1 MPKHRS
7 RDNSVERRKSR
18 REKRGHQVSSTSTPR
33 RHRHHSRRRTEWESS
48 SSRDGSRFSDSGLAR
63 QPIRQHT
70 EELSI
75 LESVTT
81 MGQSIKEGI
90 EKLVSRC
97 ERDPAKV
104 TNFSIATNI
113 IENFDPNCKDVE
125 EWLNAVDEYAFIY
138 GWDDRTTSHLALT
151 KLRGAAETWYRGL
164 PTRLFTWAEW
174 RELILKNFKQK
185 HSLNAAIKNMM
196 ACTAD
201 RYLKLYDY
209 HFAKLALIHKLRL
222 PINDENQIN
231 LILGG
236 IMDEQIKICVE
247 ASNICGVERLGAYF
261 KILDEERIK
270 SRRVADKRSHT
281 VIASSSSANADS
293 VQKQMRKPIF
303 TTADTEN
310 SAVVCFKC
318 KGLGHMRFNCPTLNR
333 GVKPKQL
340 ALEYKNVNFIEEV
353 NENNMIKDI

>member
-1 MPKHRS
+1 MLKHRS

-18 REKRGHQVSSTSTPR
+18 RERRGHQDSSTSTSR
-33 RHRHHSRRRTEWESS
+33 RHRHHSRRRTERESS
-48 SSRDGSRFSDSGLAR
+48 SSRNRSRFSDSGLAR
-63 QPIRQHT
+63 QTIRQHT

-113 IENFDPNCKDVE
+113 VENFDPNCKDVE

-151 KLRGAAETWYRGL
+151 KLRGASETWYRGL

-185 HSLNAAIKNMM
+185 HNLNAAMKNMM
-196 ACTAD
+196 TCTAD

-209 HFAKLALIHKLRL
+209 HFAKLALIHKIRL

-247 ASNICGVERLGAYF
+247 ASNICGVEKL
-261 KILDEERIK
+261 
-270 SRRVADKRSHT
+270 VT
-281 VIASSSSANADS
+281 ASSSSANADS
-293 VQKQMRKPIF
+293 VQKQMKKPIL

-340 ALEYKNVNFIEEV
+340 ALEYKNVNFIESV

>member
-18 REKRGHQVSSTSTPR
+18 REKRGHQVSSTSTSR
-33 RHRHHSRRRTEWESS
+33 RHRHHSRRRTERESS
-48 SSRDGSRFSDSGLAR
+48 SSRGGSRFSDSGLAR
-63 QPIRQHT
+63 QTIRQHT

-75 LESVTT
+75 LESVTN

-185 HSLNAAIKNMM
+185 HNLNAAIKNMM

-201 RYLKLYDY
+201 RYLKVYDY
-209 HFAKLALIHKLRL
+209 HFAKLALIHKIRL

-236 IMDEQIKICVE
+236 VMDEQIKICVE
-247 ASNICGVERLGAYF
+247 ASNICGVEKLGAYF
-261 KILDEERIK
+261 KILDEE
-270 SRRVADKRSHT
+270 RVADKRSHT

-293 VQKQMRKPIF
+293 VQKQMRKPITNINHRRYREF
-303 TTADTEN
+303 
-310 SAVVCFKC
+310 CRRLF
-318 KGLGHMRFNCPTLNR
+318 
-333 GVKPKQL
+333 
-340 ALEYKNVNFIEEV
+340 
-353 NENNMIKDI
+353 